1 MCNVGPHKIMQEG
14 IRWYG
19 TRSSLTSARV
29 TLKRMHLV
37 SRRSR
42 GTATIEMLLYDN
54 LIAGAANEAEET
66 NARVSKSLFM

>member
-1 MCNVGPHKIMQEG
+1 
-14 IRWYG
+14 
-19 TRSSLTSARV
+19 
-29 TLKRMHLV
+29 MHLV

-66 NARVSKSLFM
+66 KCSCKQESIYVMHV